1 MTVLQATLHLPI
13 KTMEP
18 ILTCKNVT
26 VFRGKTTAL
35 DSLDL
40 EICAGTSTAIV
51 GPNGAG
57 KSTLLK
63 LITRELYPFVDPT
76 SEIKIF
82 GEKRWN
88 VWELRYRL
96 GIVSLDLQNTFF
108 PDTTGRKVVLS
119 GFVTTL
125 GHVNETDLTSDQIA
139 RAEFL
144 LAELAIDSLEDK
156 PIRKMSTGQQRRF
169 LLARALVH
177 DPEALVFDE
186 PTAGLDL
193 ASRFHYLRTVG
204 QLVERGKTIVQVTHH
219 IDEIPPEIDRVVLLD
234 RGRILADGNKS
245 DVLTEEKLSQLFGVG
260 VRVVQEDGYYRALPK
275 K

>member
-1 MTVLQATLHLPI
+1 MPQ
-13 KTMEP
+13 
-18 ILTCKNVT
+18 ILSCKNVT

-40 EICAGTSTAIV
+40 EICTGESTAIV

-63 LITRELYPFVDPT
+63 LITRELYPFVDPD
-76 SEIKIF
+76 SEFKIF
-82 GEKRWN
+82 GESRWN

-96 GIVSLDLQNTFF
+96 GIVSIDLQNTFF

-125 GHVNETDLTSDQIA
+125 GHVDETDLTDDQMR

-144 LAELAIDSLEDK
+144 MDDLEIASLQEK

-204 QLVERGKTIVQVTHH
+204 QLVERGKTVVQVTHH
-219 IDEIPPEIDRVVLLD
+219 IDEIPPEVERVVLLND
-234 RGRILADGNKS
+234 GRILADGGKS
-245 DVLTEEKLSQLFGVG
+245 EVLTDDNLSQLFGVG
-260 VRVVQEDGYYRALPK
+260 VRVVLEDGYYRALPK

>member
-1 MTVLQATLHLPI
+1 MD
-13 KTMEP
+13 P
-18 ILTCKNVT
+18 ILSCKNVT
-26 VFRGKTTAL
+26 VFRGKTRAL
-35 DSLDL
+35 DSLNL
-40 EICAGTSTAIV
+40 EIASRQSTAIV

-63 LITRELYPFVDPT
+63 LITRELYPFVEPAC
-76 SEIKIF
+76 ELKIF
-82 GEKRWN
+82 GEPRWN

-125 GHVNETDLTSDQIA
+125 GHVNETDLTEDQMK
-139 RAEFL
+139 RAQFL
-144 LAELAIDSLEDK
+144 LADLEIESLQDK

-193 ASRFHYLRTVG
+193 ASKFHYLRSVG
-204 QLVERGKTIVQVTHH
+204 QLIDRGKTVVQVTHH
-219 IDEIPPEIDRVVLLD
+219 VDEIPPEIDRVVLLD
-234 RGRILADGNKS
+234 RGKILADGSKP
-245 DVLTEEKLSQLFGVG
+245 DVLTAENLSQLFGVG
-260 VRVVQEDGYYRALPK
+260 VRVVVEDGYYRALPA
-275 K
+275 

>member
-1 MTVLQATLHLPI
+1 MTTPRRPLNLPI
-13 KTMEP
+13 EIMEP

-26 VFRGKTTAL
+26 VYRGKTTAL

-40 EICAGTSTAIV
+40 EICAGSSTAIV

-63 LITRELYPFVDPT
+63 LITRELYPFVDPA
-76 SEIKIF
+76 SEFKIF
-82 GEKRWN
+82 GEARWN

-125 GHVNETDLTSDQIA
+125 GHVVEEELTSDQIT

-144 LAELAIDSLEDK
+144 MAELAIDSLQEK
-156 PIRKMSTGQQRRF
+156 PC
-169 LLARALVH
+169 LLYTSPSPR
-177 DPEALVFDE
+177 D
-186 PTAGLDL
+186 
-193 ASRFHYLRTVG
+193 
-204 QLVERGKTIVQVTHH
+204 
-219 IDEIPPEIDRVVLLD
+219 
-234 RGRILADGNKS
+234 
-245 DVLTEEKLSQLFGVG
+245 
-260 VRVVQEDGYYRALPK
+260 
-275 K
+275 

>member
-1 MTVLQATLHLPI
+1 MDQ
-13 KTMEP
+13 
-18 ILTCKNVT
+18 ILSCKNVT
-26 VFRGKTTAL
+26 VFRGETTAL

-63 LITRELYPFVDPT
+63 LITRELYPFVDPS
-76 SEIKIF
+76 SEFKIF
-82 GEKRWN
+82 GEPRWN
-88 VWELRYRL
+88 VWELRHRL

-125 GHVNETDLTSDQIA
+125 GHVVESELTKAQID

-144 LAELAIDSLEDK
+144 LADLGIDHLQDK

-193 ASRFHYLRTVG
+193 ASKFHYLRTVK
-204 QLVERGKTIVQVTHH
+204 QLVQRGKTVVQVTHH
-219 IDEIPPEIDRVVLLD
+219 IDEIPPEIERVVLLD
-234 RGRILADGNKS
+234 NGRVLADGNKS
-245 DVLTEEKLSQLFGVG
+245 EVLTDENLTQLFGVG
-260 VRVVQEDGYYRALPK
+260 VRVVLEDGFYRALPK
-275 K
+275 N

>member
-1 MTVLQATLHLPI
+1 MA
-13 KTMEP
+13 P
-18 ILTCKNVT
+18 ILSCKNVT

-40 EICAGTSTAIV
+40 EICAGQSTAIV

-63 LITRELYPFVDPT
+63 LMTRELYPFVEPAC
-76 SEIKIF
+76 EFKIF
-82 GEKRWN
+82 GESRWN

-125 GHVNETDLTSDQIA
+125 GHVVESELTEAQID

-144 LAELAIDSLEDK
+144 MSDLGIASLQDK

-193 ASRFHYLRTVG
+193 ASKFHYLRTVG
-204 QLVERGKTIVQVTHH
+204 QLIKRGKTVVQVTHH
-219 IDEIPPEIDRVVLLD
+219 IDEIPPEVQRVVLLD
-234 RGRILADGNKS
+234 NGRILADGRKP
-245 DVLTEEKLSQLFGVG
+245 DVLTDENLSQLFEVG
-260 VRVVQEDGYYRALPK
+260 VRVVLEDGYYRALPTT
-275 K
+275 

>member
-1 MTVLQATLHLPI
+1 MDS
-13 KTMEP
+13 
-18 ILTCKNVT
+18 ILSCKNVT

-40 EICAGTSTAIV
+40 EICAGQSTAIV

-63 LITRELYPFVDPT
+63 LITRELYPFVDPA
-76 SEIKIF
+76 SEFRIF
-82 GEKRWN
+82 GEARWN

-125 GHVNETDLTSDQIA
+125 GHVVETDLTDEQI
-139 RAEFL
+139 RRGEFL
-144 LAELAIDSLEDK
+144 MADLAIESLQDK

-204 QLVERGKTIVQVTHH
+204 ELIKSGKTIVQVTHH
-219 IDEIPPEIDRVVLLD
+219 IDEIPPEVERVVLLEG
-234 RGRILADGNKS
+234 GRILADGSKPE
-245 DVLTEEKLSQLFGVG
+245 VLTDENLSKLFGVG
-260 VRVVQEDGYYRALPK
+260 VRVVLEDGFYRALPK